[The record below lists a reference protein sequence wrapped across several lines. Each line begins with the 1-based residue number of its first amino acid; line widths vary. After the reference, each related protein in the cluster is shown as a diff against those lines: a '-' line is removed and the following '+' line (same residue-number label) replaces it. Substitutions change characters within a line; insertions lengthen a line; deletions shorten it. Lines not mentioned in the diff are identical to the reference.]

1 MGRLVIV
8 VFMMIIS
15 GIIFLLKKGA
25 SVVTGKEVTFKDESE
40 KVMNSTAKGINW
52 MNDQW
57 EKAKLNAGMKSDVFT
72 TMSAFEI
79 ITKVKSDPIQF
90 DSKKAQSI
98 YIDQAGVKMRN
109 RQFDDARKL
118 AEQLP
123 NSDVKDFMLEEIEQK
138 RSN

>member
-1 MGRLVIV
+1 MGRLVLV

-15 GIIFLLKKGA
+15 GIIFLFKKGA
-25 SVVTGKEVTFKDESE
+25 SAITGKEVTFKDESA
-40 KVMNSTAKGINW
+40 KVMNSTAKGLNW

-57 EKAKLNAGMKSDVFT
+57 EKAKLNAGMSNDIFT

-79 ITKVKSDPIQF
+79 ITKVKSNPAQF
-90 DSKKAQSI
+90 DPKKAESI
-98 YIDQAGVKMRN
+98 YIDQAGVKMKN

-123 NSDVKDFMLEEIEQK
+123 NSEIKDFMLKEIEQK

>member
-57 EKAKLNAGMKSDVFT
+57 ESAKLNAGMKNDVFNS
-72 TMSAFEI
+72 MSAFEI

-90 DSKKAQSI
+90 DSKKAESI
-98 YIDQAGVKMRN
+98 YIEQAGVKMRN

-123 NSDVKDFMLEEIEQK
+123 NSDVRDFMLEEIDQK
-138 RSN
+138 RGN